1 MWSAISGS
9 AASLT
14 VAEQALVTTL
24 TGTRNPAS
32 GLTISAALVNA
43 KQQEPVLENVKVPY
57 GVDKTQ
63 WPPANL
69 IFPLADVSATGV
81 TSLSPALTRDTLES
95 RLVAALPPEPVK
107 GALPVRLTAQARAN
121 PMTSPAFAIRCVLE
135 RPNCPTLTQPLVSE
149 PSAAFQMAAY
159 FDPDA
164 PARPIRNSTVTLQ
177 VDIPNIDSTGGLN
190 DKLNRLPQYRTLD
203 TSQTNDVFTEPGVID
218 VTLPGKE
225 ALILWNNL
233 DPLEAGVDQ
242 LPPSLDDAALSDRVI
257 TWLRIHPSAA
267 TQAEFL
273 WMGINSVPV
282 EQRAHVVGELLPAG
296 TGEPDQAI
304 ALSRAPV
311 LAQSVTVSV
320 TANGATTPWAEIDD
334 LTSAG
339 PEVPVPDPRLAPGVK
354 PYINPNNKVFMLDA
368 EAGAL
373 RFGEGMRGSRP
384 PEGATLRA
392 DYDYSLG
399 AEGNVGTGSIGAAP
413 ALPPGLSVSNPIP
426 TWGGADAETVANGEK
441 QISRYPQHRDR
452 LVTAADFDTIARRTP
467 GVDIARVDVV
477 PNYNPEL
484 AGNQPGDAA
493 GAVTLMIVPSYDAT
507 QPDAPRPDRLFL
519 DTICSYLDSRRL
531 ITTEVFLRGPNYRG
545 IWISIGIKVVAGLN
559 DAPIREAVKQ
569 AVLAYL
575 SPFTWA
581 LVKPVIDLE
590 IATASGR
597 VDGVDFVQPPILL
610 AEGNGPAVARIDMFG
625 LDLPR
630 ILGISVTSG
639 APLDLDQL
647 RGIQTPPGG
656 TSLGP
661 SVVQIPVIPEEC
673 H

>member
-1 MWSAISGS
+1 M
-9 AASLT
+9 
-14 VAEQALVTTL
+14 
-24 TGTRNPAS
+24 
-32 GLTISAALVNA
+32 
-43 KQQEPVLENVKVPY
+43 
-57 GVDKTQ
+57 
-63 WPPANL
+63 
-69 IFPLADVSATGV
+69 
-81 TSLSPALTRDTLES
+81 
-95 RLVAALPPEPVK
+95 
-107 GALPVRLTAQARAN
+107 
-121 PMTSPAFAIRCVLE
+121 
-135 RPNCPTLTQPLVSE
+135 
-149 PSAAFQMAAY
+149 
-159 FDPDA
+159 
-164 PARPIRNSTVTLQ
+164 
-177 VDIPNIDSTGGLN
+177 
-190 DKLNRLPQYRTLD
+190 
-203 TSQTNDVFTEPGVID
+203 
-218 VTLPGKE
+218 
-225 ALILWNNL
+225 
-233 DPLEAGVDQ
+233 
-242 LPPSLDDAALSDRVI
+242 
-257 TWLRIHPSAA
+257 
-267 TQAEFL
+267 
-273 WMGINSVPV
+273 
-282 EQRAHVVGELLPAG
+282 
-296 TGEPDQAI
+296 
-304 ALSRAPV
+304 
-311 LAQSVTVSV
+311 
-320 TANGATTPWAEIDD
+320 
-334 LTSAG
+334 
-339 PEVPVPDPRLAPGVK
+339 
-354 PYINPNNKVFMLDA
+354 
-368 EAGAL
+368 
-373 RFGEGMRGSRP
+373 
-384 PEGATLRA
+384 
-392 DYDYSLG
+392 
-399 AEGNVGTGSIGAAP
+399 
-413 ALPPGLSVSNPIP
+413 
-426 TWGGADAETVANGEK
+426 
-441 QISRYPQHRDR
+441 
-452 LVTAADFDTIARRTP
+452 TAADFDTIARRTP